1 MADQVSPPAARRAT
15 IGGCAVGLGAGW
27 TIANV
32 GAVADSIADDYS
44 VALATVG
51 LFTTALFVVH
61 AAMQVP
67 AGKLVDRFGARRAA
81 FIGLAA
87 MAIPNALALVAPDP
101 ALAIAMRAASGVGS
115 ALCFVSGID
124 YVRSHGGSPFAQG
137 IFGGVALS
145 AGGFAL
151 AIVPQLDDWLAWR
164 APYLSMLAVLGIAFA
179 VLSLGPPDEAR
190 ARPQPRQPGQSTS
203 ALRDARL
210 YRLCVVYMASFGLS
224 VVLGNWVVSLLT
236 RAGGYG
242 QGTAG
247 LVGSLI
253 LAGGI
258 VSRPLG
264 GWLVRRYPGRVRWI
278 VGASFASSALGTGLL
293 ALAGPLGASF
303 LGALVL
309 GLASGVPFAAAFGAA
324 ARTRPDAPA
333 VAMAVV
339 NMSANLVIVVGTP
352 LLGLS
357 FSLASDGRLGF
368 AVAAGLWLGALVAL
382 PAIRELAVLDPRA
395 PVAGVDGSRLSCGRR
410 AE

>member
-1 MADQVSPPAARRAT
+1 VTTAGGPSATRRAT

-32 GAVADSIADDYS
+32 GAIADSMAVDYG

-67 AGKLVDRFGARRAA
+67 AGKLVDRLGARRGA
-81 FIGLAA
+81 FIGLTA
-87 MAIPNALALVAPDP
+87 MAIPNALALIAPDP
-101 ALAIAMRAASGVGS
+101 ALAISMRAASGVGS
-115 ALCFVSGID
+115 ALCFVSGIE

-151 AIVPQLDDWLAWR
+151 AIVPQLDDWIAWR
-164 APYLSMLAVLGIAFA
+164 AAYASMLAVLLIAFA
-179 VLSLGPPDEAR
+179 VLLVGPSDESRSRPVAR
-190 ARPQPRQPGQSTS
+190 S
-203 ALRDARL
+203 AGDGPSVLRDGRL

-224 VVLGNWVVSLLT
+224 VVLSNWVVSLLT
-236 RAGGYG
+236 RAAEYE

-253 LAGGI
+253 LIGGI

-264 GWLVRRYPGRVRWI
+264 GWLARRYPTRLRPLLGT
-278 VGASFASSALGTGLL
+278 SFALSALGTGLL
-293 ALAGPLGASF
+293 ALAGTLGVS
-303 LGALVL
+303 LVGALVL
-309 GLASGVPFAAAFGAA
+309 GLAAGIPFAASFAVAV
-324 ARTRPDAPA
+324 RIRPDAPA
-333 VAMAVV
+333 VAIAVV
-339 NMSANLVIVVGTP
+339 NMSANLVIVAGTP

-357 FSLASDGRLGF
+357 FSLPSDGRIGF
-368 AVAAGLWLGALVAL
+368 AVAAGLWLAALAAL
-382 PAIRELAVLDPRA
+382 PAIRELGSPPAAAPTRA
-395 PVAGVDGSRLSCGRR
+395 R
-410 AE
+410 